1 MMTDS
6 TLTVYYQQRP
16 GAFDRITALLRRRSF
31 PITGMTA
38 ASTHVTDV
46 ARLTLAVST
55 PSAVEQVQRHLQRLP
70 DVIDVQVHGDGEF
83 VQREY
88 ALIRVH
94 RNEAVPDALRDHDAR
109 MVADNADE
117 MVIEAAG
124 SREAVDALFAALE
137 PFGIEESART
147 APIALSYAEAGDS
160 RRSA

>member
-1 MMTDS
+1 MTDTS
-6 TLTVYYQQRP
+6 LTVYYQQRP

-31 PITGMTA
+31 PITGMTPA
-38 ASTHVTDV
+38 RTHVTDI
-46 ARLTLAVST
+46 ARLTVAVSA
-55 PSAVEQVQRHLQRLP
+55 PDAVEQVRRHLQRLP
-70 DVIDVQVHGDGEF
+70 DVIDVQVHGEGVC

-94 RNEAVPDALRDHDAR
+94 RDEAVPVALRGHDAR

-117 MVIEAAG
+117 MVIEASG

-147 APIALSYAEAGDS
+147 APITLSYAEAGDT